1 MYNKTFHLVHTDL
14 FDQLDLSNSTVEL
27 VDLSISLPP
36 QVFNISTDT
45 AVAGLIF
52 TSYRDTTLFQLTPP
66 VSANTSDYNYTADSV
81 VLGFAVA
88 DTDVRNLTD
97 PVNITLQSQRAL
109 QGLVSQLLSQYIVMS
124 SLLQNWSEPIC
135 VSWVFNSIGGEI
147 IILAFHLRVNVDL
160 SFF

>member
-1 MYNKTFHLVHTDL
+1 MYILFLVRTGILDR
-14 FDQLDLSNSTVEL
+14 LDLSNSTVEL
-27 VDLSISLPP
+27 VNLSISLPP
-36 QVFNISTDT
+36 QVFNISTDNT
-45 AVAGLIF
+45 VAGLIF

-109 QGLVSQLLSQYIVMS
+109 QGLVSQLLLSLHCHELSLYI
-124 SLLQNWSEPIC
+124 QNWSEPIC

-147 IILAFHLRVNVDL
+147 
-160 SFF
+160 